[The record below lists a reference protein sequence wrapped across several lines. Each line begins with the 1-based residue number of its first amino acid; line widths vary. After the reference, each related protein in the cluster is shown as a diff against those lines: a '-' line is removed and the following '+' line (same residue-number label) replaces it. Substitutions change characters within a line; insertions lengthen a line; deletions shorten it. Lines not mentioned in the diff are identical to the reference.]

1 MTDEIV
7 VHAPLFTDIT
17 KSILSDHEQV
27 CEYVSVVQGLD
38 KYDDVVVAST
48 AIGIYLCYRNTVP
61 DSIGVVTLEEDT
73 KHC

>member
-27 CEYVSVVQGLD
+27 CEYVSVVHGVH

-48 AIGIYLCYRNTVP
+48 AIGIIR
-61 DSIGVVTLEEDT
+61 
-73 KHC
+73 